1 MRKVLFL
8 LLFVPEVL
16 LGQSSQEAA
25 RPASGDVS
33 GRWVVNTDFYGA
45 TIYFG
50 MELKQEGEK
59 LSGNFDGDKLEVG
72 KPQ

>member
-1 MRKVLFL
+1 
-8 LLFVPEVL
+8 
-16 LGQSSQEAA
+16 
-25 RPASGDVS
+25 
-33 GRWVVNTDFYGA
+33 VNTDFYGA